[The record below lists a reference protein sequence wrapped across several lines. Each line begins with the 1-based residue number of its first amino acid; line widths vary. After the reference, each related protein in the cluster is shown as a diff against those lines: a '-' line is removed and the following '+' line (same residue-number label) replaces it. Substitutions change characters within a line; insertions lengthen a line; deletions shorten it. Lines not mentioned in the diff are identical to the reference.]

1 MEDQY
6 TFLIIS
12 RSVLLGIRNVPKKC
26 VEKIKTHMLCSVT
39 YSFFE
44 KRAFYNTMWN
54 NIVEP
59 GRPEMTKV
67 HGTCMLDTKV
77 YKYTLRTCNIY

>member
-6 TFLIIS
+6 TFFVIS
-12 RSVLLGIRNVPKKC
+12 RSVHPGIRNVPKEF
-26 VEKIKTHMLCSVT
+26 VEKIKHML
-39 YSFFE
+39 YSITFFSE
-44 KRAFYNTMWN
+44 NRVFYNTMWN

-59 GRPEMTKV
+59 GKPEMPKT
-67 HGTCMLDTKV
+67 HAPYMIDTKV